1 MTMEIILKYQWGKK
15 SQNTN
20 IRIKPRDLLILK
32 KEQIEKQVAE
42 KECLYSCLTFGHVEF
57 WFIPTI

>member
-1 MTMEIILKYQWGKK
+1 MAVEIILKYQWRKK

-20 IRIKPRDLLILK
+20 IRIKPHDLLIFK
-32 KEQIEKQVAE
+32 KEEIEKQIAE

-57 WFIPTI
+57 